1 VRASRKDQVTKELRE
16 LLLVMVLAFIGLLQ
30 VVDVGWAWV
39 AFLVVAVT
47 AVGGVVGMRLR
58 SRLRSV

>member
-1 VRASRKDQVTKELRE
+1 M
-16 LLLVMVLAFIGLLQ
+16 LLVIIIAFIGLLQ